1 VQCDDKLKPDS
12 KRTEYERVL
21 GEASGLPAVEALAQ
35 LRIGEALL
43 AQGAGNPS
51 GAKDLRVQARK
62 AFEKVVA
69 SDGADRAVVAA
80 GHAGLGEALFLE
92 GADANDQAMLQN
104 AALEFLRVATLYR
117 EQGAALA
124 RSLFYAMR
132 SFDLLS
138 DARRKAEMKR
148 ELLSLFP
155 NSEWAG
161 EAKKY

>member
-1 VQCDDKLKPDS
+1 
-12 KRTEYERVL
+12 
-21 GEASGLPAVEALAQ
+21 
-35 LRIGEALL
+35 
-43 AQGAGNPS
+43 
-51 GAKDLRVQARK
+51 VQARK